1 MRTTL
6 DLPTTDPGSD
16 LHFSTDDEEH
26 SPTSGHNGYGAV
38 PPLRHTLLQS
48 DLQRRYIEEIGDTV
62 VQKPKASHMPPEL
75 IVTTPSK
82 SGTPGGGKKLDV
94 YKLTPRT
101 APELDTGI
109 GMMQR
114 QAGGT
119 GTSAR
124 RTYSWHNL
132 DQQEIPNGNGGGQ
145 GKANFYIG
153 DTKPGI
159 KTMAKPLPR
168 RSVPSN
174 FIPQRHGNV
183 QTADDLQLKLSL
195 KKKVWTGANGDADG
209 RPLAWYKGH
218 SITASQMAN
227 TTTTIRSAGGGAAGG
242 GGGAGAG
249 AGAGGGGGGQNRNM
263 FPSNGREQTA
273 ASGGIAMGVPPA
285 FVGAPR
291 RVRKLEQVDLFK

>member
-1 MRTTL
+1 VVRTTL

-168 RSVPSN
+168 RWVFLRMILRNLIRLVYLFQGVSRATSFPRDMEMCKRPMTCS
-174 FIPQRHGNV
+174 
-183 QTADDLQLKLSL
+183 LSF
-195 KKKVWTGANGDADG
+195 
-209 RPLAWYKGH
+209 R
-218 SITASQMAN
+218 
-227 TTTTIRSAGGGAAGG
+227 
-242 GGGAGAG
+242 
-249 AGAGGGGGGQNRNM
+249 
-263 FPSNGREQTA
+263 
-273 ASGGIAMGVPPA
+273 
-285 FVGAPR
+285 
-291 RVRKLEQVDLFK
+291 

>member
-1 MRTTL
+1 VRNKPPKKRGEVVRTTL

-26 SPTSGHNGYGAV
+26 SPTTGQNGYGAV
-38 PPLRHTLLQS
+38 APLRHTLLQS

-62 VQKPKASHMPPEL
+62 VQKPKAAHMPPEL

-101 APELDTGI
+101 APELDTGGHHI

-132 DQQEIPNGNGGGQ
+132 DQQDIPSGSNGGQ
-145 GKANFYIG
+145 GKAANFYMG
-153 DTKPGI
+153 ESKPAMKAMTKP
-159 KTMAKPLPR
+159 PPR
-168 RSVPSN
+168 RCVFCIPFARFKHHMITLN
-174 FIPQRHGNV
+174 FH
-183 QTADDLQLKLSL
+183 
-195 KKKVWTGANGDADG
+195 
-209 RPLAWYKGH
+209 
-218 SITASQMAN
+218 
-227 TTTTIRSAGGGAAGG
+227 
-242 GGGAGAG
+242 
-249 AGAGGGGGGQNRNM
+249 
-263 FPSNGREQTA
+263 
-273 ASGGIAMGVPPA
+273 
-285 FVGAPR
+285 
-291 RVRKLEQVDLFK
+291 